1 MTSIRMFEI
10 LKIMS
15 ISHLY
20 ERLWTWSLAIHRI
33 PLSFNTLNKESEG
46 VGKEH
51 EKETMDIY

>member
-1 MTSIRMFEI
+1 MTSIRIFEI
-10 LKIMS
+10 LKIVS

-20 ERLWTWSLAIHRI
+20 EILRAWSLAIHRI
-33 PLSFNTLNKESEG
+33 PLSFNILNKESEG